1 MARPTKQSK
10 INQKISE
17 SLREELKNALPRLKE
32 SASRGDKSVKQY
44 KYAGISERTYYRWLQ
59 ENPQLK
65 QELAQLSTD
74 FRKAKIKEA
83 ALIGAPVSE
92 QRLHANKLTAKEYD
106 DIMRDDPEFAE
117 EVESTRECNL
127 KLWSRRNIAVSI
139 QEKRNVAD
147 SWRYLEHIEKDMN
160 KVRLIVENDE
170 DKEISEED
178 QALLN
183 EYEDKI
189 YENMQKR
196 IRRSSAIKSYIH

>member
-127 KLWSRRNIAVSI
+127 KLWSRRNIAVSR
-139 QEKRNVAD
+139 KKKWG
-147 SWRYLEHIEKDMN
+147 WRYLEHIEKDMN
-160 KVRLIVENDE
+160 KNASLLKMMKIKRL
-170 DKEISEED
+170 
-178 QALLN
+178 AR
-183 EYEDKI
+183 KI
-189 YENMQKR
+189 KLCSMNTR
-196 IRRSSAIKSYIH
+196 IDI

>member
-127 KLWSRRNIAVSI
+127 KLWSRRNIAVSR
-139 QEKRNVAD
+139 KKKCG
-147 SWRYLEHIEKDMN
+147 WRYLEHIEKDMN

-183 EYEDKI
+183 EYEDR
-189 YENMQKR
+189 Y
-196 IRRSSAIKSYIH
+196 IKKKNKKV